1 VHVGFLAGSGS
12 GRLKLPRAIEP
23 QVWVAEREFCEQQ
36 ALNIP
41 RGNPCAPKRSA
52 SIHIASM
59 PLFRSDRRS
68 SPAVTE
74 GFDTP
79 DMVEAKTL
87 INTLQA

>member
-1 VHVGFLAGSGS
+1 VGDGILTYFGY
-12 GRLKLPRAIEP
+12 P
-23 QVWVAEREFCEQQ
+23 QAREDDAER
-36 ALNIP
+36 AANGKH
-41 RGNPCAPKRSA
+41 RRSA
-52 SIHIASM
+52 
-59 PLFRSDRRS
+59 RS